1 MEKSVLVF
9 DDDVDILSILTYLLE
24 EKGWKINTR
33 TTCANILQDIE
44 ETKPDIILMDNWIP
58 DAGGKVAT
66 QLIKSHPEYKD
77 IPVIYFSA
85 NNDVATLAEEAGADT
100 YLAKPFDLD
109 QLEDL
114 LSNVLQQ

>member
-58 DAGGKVAT
+58 DSGGKKAT
-66 QLIKSHPEYKD
+66 QLIKSHPEYKN

-109 QLEDL
+109 ELEDL

>member
-1 MEKSVLVF
+1 MIKLVR
-9 DDDVDILSILTYLLE
+9 LL
-24 EKGWKINTR
+24 KYRK
-33 TTCANILQDIE
+33 
-44 ETKPDIILMDNWIP
+44 
-58 DAGGKVAT
+58 
-66 QLIKSHPEYKD
+66 LIKSHPEYKN

-85 NNDVATLAEEAGADT
+85 NNDVATLAQEAGADT